1 MDIYTHIYFECGDE
15 ASWVTKWPEK
25 WSEHGPYPL
34 LEKAVN
40 AFPADIW
47 QLKEDLAG
55 DNKWNAAMPEDE
67 EMKVGIIDFVT
78 KLYACSALLM
88 DCFETELD
96 IYAELVN
103 NPNKLYGLDVYV
115 CNKHSTEK
123 WKKNLHSHPF

>member
-1 MDIYTHIYFECGDE
+1 
-15 ASWVTKWPEK
+15 
-25 WSEHGPYPL
+25 
-34 LEKAVN
+34 
-40 AFPADIW
+40 
-47 QLKEDLAG
+47 
-55 DNKWNAAMPEDE
+55 MPEDE

-96 IYAELVN
+96 IYAEAFN
-103 NPNKLYGLDVYV
+103 NPNELYGLDVYV